1 MLDLFARGP
10 PLPLSDKHN
19 DKGGGDLM
27 ADILHGLLEVLS
39 VPFLVIMILAGL
51 IAGRIEKRR

>member
-1 MLDLFARGP
+1 M
-10 PLPLSDKHN
+10 PLGDKHN

-27 ADILHGLLEVLS
+27 ADILHELPEVRS

-51 IAGRIEKRR
+51 ITGRIGKRRDLFVLHQR